1 MQKKKTIKLKKKY
14 KLLYKICYIQK
25 EKKEKEEEVCD
36 DPEIEA
42 WLNGGDKE
50 QSEQEQLEEKPLVDE
65 VNEKDCDDTRCMAV
79 IENQS
84 EVAYHD
90 DGDMCIISD
99 AMIAKMMKNLGKK
112 NHDDLEFEEDEM
124 EDEIKPKKIN
134 RNSRA
139 AKKEREER
147 KLEAQKALQ
156 EKKEKELEKLKEQ
169 VQKPVSKYN
178 YKRPVKK
185 TSSTLQSL
193 ALKQKKSQQQASV
206 NEKPAQKKVNE
217 KPTQKKVN
225 ENSTQKK
232 VNEKPVQKITP
243 STTGKNTTQKK
254 PITKSNPSIQ
264 KKETEKPKVDIHK
277 IFNRSGS
284 I

>member
-1 MQKKKTIKLKKKY
+1 MKKQKTIKLREKY
-14 KLLYKICYIQK
+14 KLLYKISYIQE
-25 EKKEKEEEVCD
+25 EKKEEDEEVCD

-50 QSEQEQLEEKPLVDE
+50 QSEQEHFEEKPLVDE

-99 AMIAKMMKNLGKK
+99 AMIAKMMRNLGKK

-156 EKKEKELEKLKEQ
+156 EKKEKELERLKEQ
-169 VQKPVSKYN
+169 SQKPVSKYN

-193 ALKQKKSQQQASV
+193 ALKQKKSQQQASM
-206 NEKPAQKKVNE
+206 NE

-225 ENSTQKK
+225 EKPIQKM
-232 VNEKPVQKITP
+232 TP
-243 STTGKNTTQKK
+243 STTVKKVTQKK
-254 PITKSNPSIQ
+254 PITKTSPSIQ
-264 KKETEKPKVDIHK
+264 KKEIEKPKVDIHK
-277 IFNRSGS
+277 IFNRSG
-284 I
+284 IH